1 MEAESGFGKEV
12 IMFDVA
18 DIQNYEQQIPRP
30 QMHQTLSIL
39 VTQI

>member
-1 MEAESGFGKEV
+1 MEAESGFGKQV

-18 DIQNYEQQIPRP
+18 GIHNYEQQIPRP